1 LAKIENGRKE
11 LPPDCATAKSL
22 EERAGGRD
30 CPWYGQVVAEGA
42 RVALRIGIDTGGTFT
57 DLVGFDDEAGAFVF
71 GKQASTPGAPA
82 VALAAVLDEVDA
94 GNESVRS
101 MVVGTTVATNAVLQ
115 RRGTRV
121 LFVTTAGFEDVPF
134 IGRLDKEEL
143 YNLHWKKPAPLV
155 RRQDCYGIAERV
167 AHDGAILTP
176 LNEEALDDVVA
187 FVAARHRSEEDL
199 AVAVCLLFSYLAPE
213 HEERIKTRLEREFP
227 GLSISVSHQVSPTWR
242 EYERASTT
250 IGDAY
255 IKPVMRRYVAGVE
268 STLERL
274 AVTAPTSMLKSNGGH
289 MRIGIADAQ
298 PSQFLISGL
307 AGGIVAARHY
317 AGLAGVD
324 HAFSLDMGGTSADI
338 GTIQGGQERYLSEFQ
353 VGFGIPISV
362 TCVDVATLGAGG
374 GSIAWIDK
382 GGLLQVG
389 PRSAGAEPGPICY
402 GKGGAEPT
410 TTDANLILG
419 RLNPD
424 YFLGGRI
431 ALDAEAPLAALTAI
445 GEALGASSS
454 DAAEIA
460 AHAIVETADENMA
473 NQIKLISVDRG
484 LDPRAFVLIPF
495 GGAGPVHGRACARL
509 LGIERVLIPPHP
521 GLSSAFGA
529 LAANWRV
536 DRVWTIFGR
545 STYLNVDGIA
555 ERLDTLTASAVRELR
570 EDGFAGEPLI
580 LRSVDMRYAGQNY
593 EREISLPPGLF
604 TAEAAAAMTGRFSRA
619 HDEFYGFSLE
629 GEPVEFVNLRVSAIG
644 LGELGAL
651 LQAPAANVVPEP
663 AACRPV
669 SFRGIGYV
677 ETPVYRRETMP
688 AGFAIDGPAIIEET
702 DSTTVVHPGD
712 RLTVRPDG
720 LLELRVGLS

>member
-1 LAKIENGRKE
+1 M
-11 LPPDCATAKSL
+11 
-22 EERAGGRD
+22 
-30 CPWYGQVVAEGA
+30 
-42 RVALRIGIDTGGTFT
+42 ALRIGIDTGGTFT
-57 DLVGFDDEAGAFVF
+57 DLVGFDDRAGSFVY
-71 GKQASTPGAPA
+71 GKQGSTPAAPA
-82 VALAAVLDEVDA
+82 DALAAVLAEANA
-94 GNESVRS
+94 GENGVHSL
-101 MVVGTTVATNAVLQ
+101 VVGTTVATNAVLQ

-143 YNLHWKKPAPLV
+143 YNLHWQKPAPLV
-155 RRQDCYGIAERV
+155 RRRDCYGIAERV
-167 AHDGAILTP
+167 LHDGSIHTQLT
-176 LNEEALDDVVA
+176 EEALDDLAA
-187 FVAARHRSEEDL
+187 FVAARAEDGQEL
-199 AVAVCLLFSYLAPE
+199 SVAVCLLFSYLAPE
-213 HEERIKTRLEREFP
+213 HEERIKARLEREFP
-227 GLSISVSHQVSPTWR
+227 GLSISVSHEVSPTWR

-255 IKPVMRRYVAGVE
+255 IKPVLRSYVAGVE
-268 STLERL
+268 STLDRL
-274 AVTAPTSMLKSNGGH
+274 RIGAPASMLKSNGGH
-289 MRIGIADAQ
+289 MRIATADAQ

-389 PRSAGAEPGPICY
+389 PRSAGAVPGPICY
-402 GKGGAEPT
+402 GLGGVEPT
-410 TTDANLILG
+410 TTDANLVLG

-424 YFLGGRI
+424 YFLGGQI
-431 ALDAEAPLAALTAI
+431 ALDREAPVAALTAI
-445 GEALGASSS
+445 GEALGASPSE
-454 DAAEIA
+454 AAEVA
-460 AHAIVETADENMA
+460 AHAIVETANENMA

-484 LDPRAFVLIPF
+484 LDPREFVLIPF
-495 GGAGPVHGRACARL
+495 GGAGPVHGSACARL

-545 STYLNVDGIA
+545 STHLNVEGIA
-555 ERLDTLTASAVRELR
+555 ERLEQLTESAVRELR
-570 EDGFAGEPLI
+570 DDGFTGEPLI

-593 EREISLPPGLF
+593 EREVSLPPGPF
-604 TAEAAAAMTGRFSRA
+604 TAESAEAMIGRFSRA

-644 LGELGAL
+644 LSELGNV
-651 LQAPAANVVPEP
+651 LQAPAEGDDAEP
-663 AACRPV
+663 VAHRPV
-669 SFRGIGYV
+669 AFRGAGYI
-677 ETPVYRRETMP
+677 ETPVYRRQSLP
-688 AGFAIDGPAIIEET
+688 AGFELVGPAIIEET

-712 RLTVRPDG
+712 RLVVRADG
-720 LLELRVGLS
+720 LMELHVG